1 MSDTIITLNDLLGS
15 VEAIQSKENADRAL
29 LQSFLDMTD
38 VEIRNKLLTWAGAG
52 FPDNFV
58 FYSIQLNTLEKCSDG
73 IARSDIITYIQY
85 LNPQLSLVDVLKS
98 LETRLPG
105 MTLSYSYTL
114 GFLLEIHV
122 SKQ

>member
-1 MSDTIITLNDLLGS
+1 MANTIITLTDLLGS

-38 VEIRNKLLTWAGAG
+38 DEIRNKLLTWAGVG

-58 FYSIQLNTLEKCSDG
+58 FHSIQLNTLEKCSDG

-85 LNPQLSLVDVLKS
+85 LNPQLSLVDFLKS

-105 MTLSYSYTL
+105 MTLSYSYTQS
-114 GFLLEIHV
+114 FLLQIHV